1 MNYAAIKKYDIAD
14 GEGVRVS
21 LFVSGCTH
29 HCKGCFQPET
39 WSFDYGN
46 PFDETVEDEIMKAL
60 EPDYIAG
67 LTLLG
72 GEPMESENAKR
83 LYPFVKRVRE
93 TYPSKNVWCYSGY
106 LFEELVE
113 REECRGLLELIDV
126 LVDGEFVE
134 EQKNIALQFRGSE
147 NQRIIDVRKS
157 LKDCNVVLR
166 DFYQYR
172 NSSFL

>member
-1 MNYAAIKKYDIAD
+1 MNYAAIKENDIAD
-14 GEGVRVS
+14 GPGVRVS

-39 WSFDYGN
+39 WNFDYGN
-46 PFDETVEDEIMKAL
+46 PFDETTEDALMKAL
-60 EPDYIAG
+60 EPDYKAG

-83 LYPFVKRVRE
+83 LLPFVKRVRE

-106 LFEELVE
+106 LFEELLK
-113 REECRGLLELIDV
+113 RDECLKLLELVDV

-134 EQKNIALQFRGSE
+134 EQKDISLVFRGSA
-147 NQRIIDVRKS
+147 NQRIINVPLS
-157 LKDCNVVLR
+157 LQEGKVVLMKER
-166 DFYQYR
+166 I
-172 NSSFL
+172 

>member
-1 MNYAAIKKYDIAD
+1 MNYAAIKENDIAD
-14 GEGVRVS
+14 GPGVRVS

-29 HCKGCFQPET
+29 HCRGCFQPET
-39 WSFDYGN
+39 WSFDYGS
-46 PFDETVEDEIMKAL
+46 PFDETTEAELMKAL
-60 EPDYIAG
+60 APAYKAG

-106 LFEELVE
+106 LFEELIE
-113 REECRGLLELIDV
+113 REECRRLLELIDV

-134 EQKNIALQFRGSE
+134 EQKDISLVFRGSA
-147 NQRIIDVRKS
+147 NQRVIDVPLS
-157 LKDCNVVLR
+157 LREGKAVLKESI
-166 DFYQYR
+166 FQ
-172 NSSFL
+172 

>member
-1 MNYAAIKKYDIAD
+1 MNYAAIKENDIAD
-14 GEGVRVS
+14 GPGVRVS

-39 WSFDYGN
+39 WNFDYGKL
-46 PFDETVEDEIMKAL
+46 FDETTEDELMKAL
-60 EPDYIAG
+60 EPDYKAR

-83 LYPFVKRVRE
+83 LLPFVKRVRE

-106 LFEELVE
+106 LFEELLK
-113 REECRGLLELIDV
+113 RDECLKLLELVDV

-134 EQKNIALQFRGSE
+134 EQKDISLVFRGSA
-147 NQRIIDVRKS
+147 NQRIINVPLS
-157 LKDCNVVLR
+157 LREEKVVLM
-166 DFYQYR
+166 QG
-172 NSSFL
+172 L